1 METNGQRG
9 EFRDKLMDDLRSV
22 IGDTAHLLR
31 ETGPQAR
38 ENYQRARARFEST
51 LGSAAT
57 GLVELE
63 EQVVAKARA
72 TLEHTD
78 RYVQAHPWQSVSL
91 GALAGLVA
99 GLWIGRR

>member
-9 EFRDKLMDDLRSV
+9 ESRDKLIDDLRSV
-22 IGDTAHLLR
+22 IGDAEHLLR
-31 ETGPQAR
+31 DTGPQVH
-38 ENYQRARARFEST
+38 ENYLRARARFEST
-51 LGSAAT
+51 LGNAAT

-63 EQVVAKARA
+63 EQIAAKARA
-72 TLEHTD
+72 TLENTD
-78 RYVQAHPWQSVSL
+78 RYVQAHPWQSISV